1 MRTREST
8 RDPRWS
14 FRATAFP
21 RCFRD
26 VHFEEGK
33 RGRESQRREDGG
45 RRESRGGEIGGS
57 KWTSRAGPQL
67 DTGAAAFPQ
76 DTRSNRYAARIGQRS
91 IIRASR
97 RDEIMAAHGCAST
110 RDPRA
115 PIPPCDS
122 HMATS
127 NYPLIAGSVRLRSAP
142 RELAGIPGTPHPNAR
157 TPSSRVALAERHARM
172 RIHGVEL
179 SSWQQLGRRVCE
191 TPRGNSIARTSSN
204 ASVP

>member
-1 MRTREST
+1 MEFPSDRFPALL
-8 RDPRWS
+8 PR
-14 FRATAFP
+14 RAL
-21 RCFRD
+21 R
-26 VHFEEGK
+26 
-33 RGRESQRREDGG
+33 RREKGKGIAKG
-45 RRESRGGEIGGS
+45 RRRRPKGIERREIGGS

-127 NYPLIAGSVRLRSAP
+127 NYPLIAGSVRLRSAS

-157 TPSSRVALAERHARM
+157 SPSSRVALAERHARM

-191 TPRGNSIARTSSN
+191 TPRGYSIARTSSN